1 MKTRVLSVA
10 VLTIVALL
18 LMAGV
23 AQAVS
28 TTTLTIIKD
37 AQDGHIDGTYTKA
50 QVQAALNYVKSDP
63 AIEQYSNVEGVL
75 ADYLASLSAPGAQDG
90 GLMFTG
96 GSTVAIFACGIAL
109 MGGGLLLRRRLVS
122 SSS

>member
-1 MKTRVLSVA
+1 MKIKVLSVA
-10 VLTIVALL
+10 ILAIVALL
-18 LMAGV
+18 MAAGV

-28 TTTLTIIKD
+28 ATTLTIIKD

-63 AIEQYSNVEGVL
+63 SLEQYSNVEGVL
-75 ADYLASLSAPGAQDG
+75 ADYLASLSAPGAKDG

-96 GSTVAIFACGIAL
+96 VSAIAVFGCGIAL
-109 MGGGLLLRRRLVS
+109 MGGGLLLRRRLAAS
-122 SSS
+122 AS